1 MSQVPL
7 LSAAVQAAP
16 CTQQHCQHQHH
27 GGDHHVVRSEH
38 RQAGSGAEDP
48 HPPGGPV
55 LRLLPL
61 LQEQHH
67 EQRRQS
73 KVQARSV
80 KGEETPQQAAQCC
93 ARNPVEV
100 VQQGEPEVEVPPGH
114 AFRRLQSG
122 HQGKRLVAQHVDQKR
137 PNLSQALVFVQ
148 QAQPVE
154 HVPGIDHDGQQ
165 KRLHGVKSRSQQ
177 RDGQVAIT
185 GAALTIQ
192 RSEAMEVLTQTINKA
207 NGSNPDLVAV
217 MGGEPEEMF
226 RRAISE
232 LGGMKQFVKPGQ
244 KVVVKPNI
252 GWDKVPEL
260 AGNTN
265 PKLIEEIVRQC
276 FAAGAKEVV
285 VFDHTC
291 DDWQKCYKNSGI
303 EAAAKKAGA
312 KVMPAHLES
321 YYKPIDLPKGKKMKK
336 AKVHEAI
343 LDCDVWINVPILK
356 NHGGANLTISMKNHM
371 GIVWDRG
378 FFHQNDL
385 QQCIADICTLQK
397 KAVLNVVDA
406 YRIMKT
412 NGPRG
417 RSASDVVLAKG
428 LFISPDI
435 VAVDTAAAKFFN
447 QVREMPLDTVGHLA
461 NGEALKIGTM
471 NIDKLNVK
479 RIKM

>member
-1 MSQVPL
+1 M
-7 LSAAVQAAP
+7 
-16 CTQQHCQHQHH
+16 
-27 GGDHHVVRSEH
+27 D
-38 RQAGSGAEDP
+38 
-48 HPPGGPV
+48 
-55 LRLLPL
+55 
-61 LQEQHH
+61 
-67 EQRRQS
+67 RRDFL
-73 KVQARSV
+73 K
-80 KGEETPQQAAQCC
+80 T
-93 ARNPVEV
+93 
-100 VQQGEPEVEVPPGH
+100 
-114 AFRRLQSG
+114 
-122 HQGKRLVAQHVDQKR
+122 
-137 PNLSQALVFVQ
+137 
-148 QAQPVE
+148 
-154 HVPGIDHDGQQ
+154 
-165 KRLHGVKSRSQQ
+165 
-177 RDGQVAIT
+177 VAIT

-192 RSEAMEVLTQTINKA
+192 HSEAMEVLTQTINKA
-207 NGSNPDLVAV
+207 NGANPDLVAV
-217 MGGEPEEMF
+217 MGGEPEAMF

-265 PKLIEEIVRQC
+265 PKLVAEIVKQC
-276 FAAGAKEVV
+276 FA
-285 VFDHTC
+285 
-291 DDWQKCYKNSGI
+291 
-303 EAAAKKAGA
+303 AGA

-321 YYKPIDLPKGKKMKK
+321 YYKPVDLPSGKKMKK

-343 LDCDVWINVPILK
+343 LNCDVWINVPILK

-397 KAVLNVVDA
+397 KAALNVVDA

-461 NGEALKIGTM
+461 KGEALKVGTM
-471 NIDKLNVK
+471 NLDKLNVK